1 MDRRQHNWKGYA
13 APAIACVAL
22 AVSIYAAVRGRGEAP
37 PATGPN
43 ACVDQ
48 EARDQT
54 DKLRRLLAE
63 RDARLDRLARAAGAP
78 SSSPTP
84 AEPSPA
90 SSTTPDPGPRRYTHF
105 ESPNP
110 AVTVTQ
116 KEDGTYD
123 IRTTDPALSG
133 SILQIT
139 AVTGSGEEDKLFIR
153 IP

>member
-1 MDRRQHNWKGYA
+1 MDSSQHHRKVYA
-13 APAIACVAL
+13 ALAIACLAL
-22 AVSIYAAVRGRGEAP
+22 AVSIYTAVRGRGEAP
-37 PATGPN
+37 ETGPKV
-43 ACVDQ
+43 CIDQ

-123 IRTTDPALSG
+123 IRTTDPGLAG
-133 SILQIT
+133 SVLQIT